1 FEGTV
6 TDVNG
11 AAVPG
16 VTVTVTGPN
25 LLHPQSGTTNSEGL
39 YHIQN
44 IPPGIYVV
52 TVESAKGFAKFEQT
66 DVGVNLQKTSTVD
79 VQLRPQGATET
90 VEVTASSGAAIDVN
104 TNTTGTSVS
113 TEQFSNF
120 PTQRTVQSLYTI
132 APTAARSGLRDAS
145 GRDRDP
151 SVGGSSGPENNYILD
166 GVSVTDPAFGGSGA
180 NLPFEFVQ
188 EVEIKTGAYGAE
200 YGKATG
206 GIFNVITKSGGN
218 KISGDAFG
226 YFTTKGLVRGTNQF
240 PFVGSA

>member
-1 FEGTV
+1 MRTSIRFVIVMLALALSLFTVSASAQTTTTGSVEGTV

-113 TEQFSNF
+113 TALHHRADRRALG
-120 PTQRTVQSLYTI
+120 P
-132 APTAARSGLRDAS
+132 ARRLGPRP
-145 GRDRDP
+145 RP
-151 SVGGSSGPENNYILD
+151 VGGRL
-166 GVSVTDPAFGGSGA
+166 FGA
-180 NLPFEFVQ
+180 
-188 EVEIKTGAYGAE
+188 
-200 YGKATG
+200 
-206 GIFNVITKSGGN
+206 
-218 KISGDAFG
+218 
-226 YFTTKGLVRGTNQF
+226 
-240 PFVGSA
+240 